1 MRLPV
6 LPPTTPPPAEDLYEI
21 RERPPATAARYVR
34 ARDRPSLIVPARVVS
49 GRGSS
54 GGGGGSSEEAP
65 TPGEY
70 LGEERRKASRRAA
83 QLNVLLDTR
92 SGRDRRRYEEG
103 DNQAGAGVDVEA

>member
-6 LPPTTPPPAEDLYEI
+6 LPPTTPSPAEDLYEI

-34 ARDRPSLIVPARVVS
+34 ARDLPPLIIPARVVS

-54 GGGGGSSEEAP
+54 GNQGASSEAAAS
-65 TPGEY
+65 PGGY
-70 LGEERRKASRRAA
+70 LGEERRKGSRRAG

-103 DNQAGAGVDVEA
+103 DDRAGMGVDVEA